1 MLGVARSGYYARQC
15 KKPLMESDYNSKLMR
30 LIDEQYTKQPFFGSR
45 MMASWLR
52 RQGHLVNRKR
62 VSRLMQKMGLQGVG
76 PGPNTSRPH
85 PEHKIYPYLLR
96 DVVIEEVNQVWSTDL
111 TYIPMRRGYMYLT
124 AVIDWHSRYV
134 LAWDVSNSMESY
146 FCVQTLLAALEKGN
160 PRIFNTDQGSQ
171 YTSKE
176 FTEVLSSRQIQISM
190 DGRGRAL
197 DNIFVERLWRS
208 VKYECIYLSNYETV
222 EELTS
227 GLRDWF
233 RFYNTERPHS
243 SLPGDMTPE
252 EFYYGLRKN
261 TD

>member
-1 MLGVARSGYYARQC
+1 
-15 KKPLMESDYNSKLMR
+15 MECDYNSKLMR

>member
-1 MLGVARSGYYARQC
+1 
-15 KKPLMESDYNSKLMR
+15 MESDYNSKLMR

-96 DVVIEEVNQVWSTDL
+96 DVVIEDEVNQVWSTDL

-160 PRIFNTDQGSQ
+160 PRIFNTV
-171 YTSKE
+171 
-176 FTEVLSSRQIQISM
+176 F
-190 DGRGRAL
+190 
-197 DNIFVERLWRS
+197 RLKQSVRS
-208 VKYECIYLSNYETV
+208 
-222 EELTS
+222 EL
-227 GLRDWF
+227 
-233 RFYNTERPHS
+233 P
-243 SLPGDMTPE
+243 
-252 EFYYGLRKN
+252 
-261 TD
+261 